1 MATNMVELEAGGRN
15 NTASRH
21 WVDQLTAFLDGLGTG
36 PDFHVGG
43 PAATALDAI
52 APVTGGSRR
61 IVLVEDQDDLRALM
75 REVLELSV
83 ARGELRIGE
92 LRARSAAAH
101 AAARAVD
108 DPAAVAAA
116 RACGQAAATA
126 HMAAHAR
133 GAAAYAAKAVR
144 LAQPEDATAAAD
156 ETRWQL
162 AHASEAVRGVLR
174 TLPSPPPAG
183 VLGELLADLQAG
195 LATPR

>member
-1 MATNMVELEAGGRN
+1 MARQAGTLTLSEDDRRVLAVWAAACAERALPLFEARAPADGRP
-15 NTASRH
+15 R
-21 WVDQLTAFLDGLGTG
+21 
-36 PDFHVGG
+36 
-43 PAATALDAI
+43 DAI
-52 APVTGGSRR
+52 NG
-61 IVLVEDQDDLRALM
+61 LRGF
-75 REVLELSV
+75 

-108 DPAAVAAA
+108 DPTAVAAA

-133 GAAAYAAKAVR
+133 GAAAYAAKAVS

-174 TLPSPPPAG
+174 TLPPSPRAGG
-183 VLGELLADLQAG
+183 VLGELLDD
-195 LATPR
+195 RIRRK